1 MTALFPDVT
10 VNGVPLSSAAIAAE
24 AQNHAAPAGKPGLA
38 WRRAA
43 RALVIRELML
53 QQAARLGLAATPREL
68 APGRFET
75 EEEALIR
82 AVTEEC
88 IVPEPV
94 SDDRIRATYDAAP
107 ERFRAPDLW
116 QVSHILYAAAPDDA
130 AARAAAR
137 AQAAATL
144 ERLAREPRAFGRIAA
159 EESAC
164 PSRDAR
170 GQLGQIGPGDTV
182 PEFEAAFAGLAEGEI
197 RAEPVETRYG
207 LHVLR
212 MDACAKGAVRPF
224 EAVRAEITEALAKAA
239 WSQAAQR
246 FVADMIARAEVT
258 GIDPAAPIV

>member
-53 QQAARLGLAATPREL
+53 QEAARLGLTASPREL
-68 APGRFET
+68 DAGRVET
-75 EEEALIR
+75 EEEARVR
-82 AVTEEC
+82 AVMEEC
-88 IVPEPV
+88 ITPESV
-94 SDDRIRATYDAAP
+94 SDAQIRAAYEAAP
-107 ERFRAPDLW
+107 GRFRAPDLW

-130 AARAAAR
+130 EARAAAR

-164 PSRDAR
+164 PSRDAK

-182 PEFEAAFAGLAEGEI
+182 PEFEAAFDGLAEGEI
-197 RAEPVETRYG
+197 CAEPVETRYG

-212 MDACAKGAVRPF
+212 MDACAKGAILPFDSVR
-224 EAVRAEITEALAKAA
+224 VEIAEALDKAA
-239 WSQAAQR
+239 WAQAAQR
-246 FVADMIARAEVT
+246 FVADLFARAEVT
-258 GIDPAAPIV
+258 GFEPVAPIV